1 MSIDLHM
8 HSCCSDGTCTPEEL
22 VELAA
27 KRKLSAIA
35 LTDHDTAEGVERAAT
50 AGRECGVEVIP
61 GVELSTHWK
70 GKDVHLLGYLFD
82 AGEPG
87 FVEGLNWIQH
97 GREERNEKI
106 AVKLRDLGYDIT
118 LEEVRKNAGPGMVGR
133 PHFARVL
140 QARGIVSSLEEAF
153 ATLLGAG
160 KPAYVSRRSLEVA
173 EAIAMIHKAGGL
185 AVVAHPFTL
194 GYDPL
199 ELRYEVGLMLDA
211 GLDGLEVIYPKHSR
225 QFRRQLRRLVKEF
238 DLIATGGS
246 DYHGNNRPGTGLA
259 GGKNAVPDEV
269 LVHLR
274 ERWNARR
281 K

>member
-22 VELAA
+22 VGLAA
-27 KRKLSAIA
+27 KLKLSAIA
-35 LTDHDTAEGVERAAT
+35 LTDHDTAEGFERAAT
-50 AGRECGVEVIP
+50 AGRECGIEVIP

-82 AGEPG
+82 AAEPG
-87 FVEGLNWIQH
+87 FVEGLKWIQG
-97 GREERNEKI
+97 GRETRNEEI
-106 AVKLRDLGYDIT
+106 AVKLRALGYDIT
-118 LEEVRKNAGPGMVGR
+118 LDEVRENAGAGMVGR

-153 ATLLGAG
+153 ATLLGAD
-160 KPAYVSRRSLEVA
+160 KPAYVSRRSLGVA
-173 EAIAMIHKAGGL
+173 EAIAMIHRAGGL

-194 GYDPL
+194 GYTPL
-199 ELRYEVGLMLDA
+199 ELHYEVGLMHDV

-246 DYHGNNRPGTGLA
+246 DYHGNNRPGTSLA
-259 GGKNAVPDEV
+259 GGKNMVPDEV

-274 ERWNARR
+274 ERWKVRLQ
-281 K
+281 